1 MIPEEVKRFLIDHID
16 SIAELEAVLFLR
28 EHRDE
33 AGLAARWHMTSDR
46 LFLYFS
52 PAYFL
57 EALGRLLIGLS
68 AVSSDEHPVIYLIR
82 VVAYGL
88 IIFAIVNKNR
98 KTSPSAVPPDKRFQ
112 KA

>member
-1 MIPEEVKRFLIDHID
+1 MDVLLMKGMLLGA
-16 SIAELEAVLFLR
+16 IALGSAV
-28 EHRDE
+28 
-33 AGLAARWHMTSDR
+33 AGLFFFRFWHMTGDR

-52 PAYFL
+52 LAYFL